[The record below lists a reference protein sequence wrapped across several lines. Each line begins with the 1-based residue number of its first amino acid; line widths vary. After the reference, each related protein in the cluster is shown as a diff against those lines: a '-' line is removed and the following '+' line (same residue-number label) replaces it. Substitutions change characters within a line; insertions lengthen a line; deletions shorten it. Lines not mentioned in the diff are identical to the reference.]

1 MHGGDYRYSF
11 YFTLDTLIMDR
22 EKRFNWLMFLFVLP
36 LALFGG
42 IILLI
47 GARDNE
53 RIRRIKAET
62 DSIRMEINKIDS
74 MERNLKTLEDSI
86 HFYEDGM

>member
-1 MHGGDYRYSF
+1 
-11 YFTLDTLIMDR
+11 MDK

-36 LALFGG
+36 FALLGG

-53 RIRRIKAET
+53 RHKKAVYLHEYHQQE
-62 DSIRMEINKIDS
+62 S
-74 MERNLKTLEDSI
+74 NLKTLEDSI

>member
-1 MHGGDYRYSF
+1 
-11 YFTLDTLIMDR
+11 MDK

-36 LALFGG
+36 FALFGG

-47 GARDNE
+47 GARDSE
-53 RIRRIKAET
+53 KIKRIKAET

-74 MERNLKTLEDSI
+74 MEQNLKTLEDSI
-86 HFYEDGM
+86 HYFEDGM